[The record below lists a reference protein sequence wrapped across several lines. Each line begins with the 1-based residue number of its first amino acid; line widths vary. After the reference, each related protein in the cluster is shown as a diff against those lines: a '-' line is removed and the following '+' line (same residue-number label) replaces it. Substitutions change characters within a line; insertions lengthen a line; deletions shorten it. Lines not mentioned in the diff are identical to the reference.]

1 MSDTQAQGNT
11 LLEKRFQP
19 NLFALSGAEAAA
31 SFAPEQDTEL
41 SRNILYFLVIA
52 ETCVS
57 SFWIFS
63 LSGLGGGYTLMAA
76 IPYFYLVVS
85 YTSLW
90 FFYRAQRFQYFIFTQ
105 LLMLLVMPFFM
116 QWAIGGFIASG
127 SLSIWAVL
135 SPVGALMILGERQ
148 SIQWFLLFVAL
159 SVVSWHL
166 NDVFASNAILIPQR
180 TRELFHLMNL
190 MGLSSILYWV
200 LRYFQIQKSR
210 AMTALELEQARS
222 EQLLLNLF
230 PQSIVSRLKT
240 LSERPGKH
248 DIKNNSIVIA
258 DQYDEATILFADLV
272 NFTGLTKDMTPAQ
285 LVELLNQVF
294 SRFDDLATQHGL
306 EKIKTLG
313 DAYMVVG
320 GIPTPRQD
328 HAHAVARMA
337 LAIPEVLAEIS
348 RQSGKSLSMRIG
360 INSGAVIAGVI
371 GASKFSYDLWGDA
384 VNTAARMEQ
393 HGLPGTIQV
402 SESTYQILSQD
413 FVFDPRGT
421 ISVKG
426 KGDVKVYQLK
436 SAISSTGVI

>member
-1 MSDTQAQGNT
+1 MADTQAQDNI
-11 LLEKRFQP
+11 LFEK
-19 NLFALSGAEAAA
+19 NLQSNLMTLSGAEAA
-31 SFAPEQDTEL
+31 SRFAPAHDEVL

-148 SIQWFLLFVAL
+148 SIQWFLLFVGL

-210 AMTALELEQARS
+210 AMTALQLEQRRS
-222 EQLLLNLF
+222 EQLLLNIF
-230 PQSIVSRLKT
+230 PHSIVTRLKA
-240 LSERPGKH
+240 LSAEPNAEEF
-248 DIKNNSIVIA
+248 KNNAIVIA
-258 DQYDEATILFADLV
+258 DQYAEATILFADLV

-294 SRFDDLATQHGL
+294 SRFDDLASQYGL

-320 GIPTPRQD
+320 GIPNPRHD
-328 HAHAVARMA
+328 HAHAVAHMA
-337 LAIPEVLAEIS
+337 LAIPGVLAEIS
-348 RQSGKSLSMRIG
+348 QQYGKSLSMRIG

-402 SESTYQILSQD
+402 SESTYQILSED
-413 FVFDPRGT
+413 FEFEPRGT

-426 KGDVKVYQLK
+426 KGEVKVYQLK
-436 SAISSTGVI
+436 SVTPSTTAI

>member
-1 MSDTQAQGNT
+1 MPNT
-11 LLEKRFQP
+11 KVQHKTFLEKKLQP
-19 NLFALSGAEAAA
+19 SLFVLSGAETVA
-31 SFAPEQDTEL
+31 SFAPAQDEVL

-159 SVVSWHL
+159 SVISWHL
-166 NDVFASNAILIPQR
+166 NDVFASNAILIPQH

-210 AMTALELEQARS
+210 AMTALQIEQTRS
-222 EQLLLNLF
+222 EQLLLNIF
-230 PQSIVSRLKT
+230 PHSIVTRLKA
-240 LSERPGKH
+240 LSAEPNAEE
-248 DIKNNSIVIA
+248 IKNNSIVIA
-258 DQYDEATILFADLV
+258 DQYAEATILFADLV
-272 NFTGLTKDMTPAQ
+272 NFTGLTKDMSPAQ

-294 SRFDDLATQHGL
+294 SRFDDLATHYGL

-320 GIPTPRQD
+320 GVPTPRQD
-328 HAHAVARMA
+328 HAHAVAHMA

-348 RQSGKSLSMRIG
+348 RQTGKPLSMRIG

-393 HGLPGTIQV
+393 HGIPGTIQV
-402 SESTYQILSQD
+402 SESTYQILSED
-413 FVFDPRGT
+413 FVFEQRGT

-426 KGDVKVYQLK
+426 KGEVKVYQLK
-436 SAISSTGVI
+436 SAIPSNGAN